1 MQASRT
7 IQGRAGNPWVIDLT
21 PNSEIIMNAA
31 PATQN
36 EVTDI
41 GFFRNIGLTF
51 IVLTAIAGSMTV
63 GLIVQQTNAAIH
75 STIASAE

>member
-1 MQASRT
+1 
-7 IQGRAGNPWVIDLT
+7 
-21 PNSEIIMNAA
+21 MNAA

-41 GFFRNIGLTF
+41 GFFRNIGLAF

-63 GLIVQQTNAAIH
+63 GLIVQQSNAAPIAA
-75 STIASAE
+75 IASAE

>member
-7 IQGRAGNPWVIDLT
+7 IQRRLGNPLVIAST
-21 PNSEIIMNAA
+21 QTREKIMNA

-41 GFFRNIGLTF
+41 SFFRNIGLAF
-51 IVLTAIAGSMTV
+51 IVLTLIAGSMTI
-63 GLIVQQTNAAIH
+63 GLIVQQTNAAPT
-75 STIASAE
+75 TIASAE

>member
-1 MQASRT
+1 
-7 IQGRAGNPWVIDLT
+7 
-21 PNSEIIMNAA
+21 MNAA

-41 GFFRNIGLTF
+41 GFFRNIGLAF

-63 GLIVQQTNAAIH
+63 GLIVQQTNASAPT
-75 STIASAE
+75 TIATAE

>member
-1 MQASRT
+1 MH
-7 IQGRAGNPWVIDLT
+7 
-21 PNSEIIMNAA
+21 AA

-41 GFFRNIGLTF
+41 GFFRNIGLAF

-63 GLIVQQTNAAIH
+63 GLIVQQTNAAAV

>member
-1 MQASRT
+1 
-7 IQGRAGNPWVIDLT
+7 
-21 PNSEIIMNAA
+21 MNTA

-41 GFFRNIGLTF
+41 GFFRNIGLAF

-63 GLIVQQTNAAIH
+63 GLIVQQTNASLPA
-75 STIASAE
+75 TIVSAE

>member
-7 IQGRAGNPWVIDLT
+7 IQGRWGKSPVIILT
-21 PNSEIIMNAA
+21 QTREKIMNA

-36 EVTDI
+36 DTADI
-41 GFFRNIGLTF
+41 GFFRNIGFAF

-63 GLIVQQTNAAIH
+63 GLILQQTSTSAPT
-75 STIASAE
+75 TIATAQ